1 MAYPVRT
8 VRPPRTW
15 LGPSRR
21 RDRLTL
27 LRHLPVVQGE
37 PGAHGARIR
46 PTDPSRPMDPR
57 LPTTSGPARLALLT
71 AAALALLL
79 PSGRAAGAQEAGVP
93 DDTFLDPQVR
103 ELVLRAREA
112 RQREVEGIS
121 SYEGVLRERIYVGLA
136 AARFRRERGLFEQE
150 RVARLRWTAE
160 GERAVQWIG
169 ARRAIPIVG
178 ADTRRDQVQA
188 QGRVGREGAELRT
201 EMRRELPDELLRDAD
216 LGTFAFDPS
225 GDRLAFGGNS
235 FLNPLADTADAA
247 YRFASGDTLRLRLP
261 DGRAVVLLEVKVQPR
276 RAAFSLVAGSL
287 WFDAETA
294 LLVRATYRPARAF
307 NLLLDEPEDAE
318 DVPGFLQPVEAE
330 ISYVTVEYSLHEF
343 RWWLPRRFA
352 MEGEARLGRVVR
364 FPLTIDWS
372 MGQYEVNEPTS
383 AIPLAGP
390 LPPGWA
396 RREQRVERDGKV
408 SYVTVVVPE
417 TEGLLAAPELSEE
430 FGRRGPLAF
439 SDQEVRRLRGELES
453 LLPTYQRFRPEVS
466 WGLTRGLTR
475 YNRVEGLS
483 LGVLAEAPLAPS
495 LLVGAEARMGTG
507 DRTPYG
513 AGFLRWGSEDRH
525 WSLSGYRR
533 LAAVDDWSNPFS
545 FTSSVQNLFL
555 GSAVGEFY
563 RAAGASLGRSRTGRS
578 TRLDVAGF
586 YERHANASRTT
597 DFSFAGLL
605 WDREIR
611 EVLPA
616 EPVTVGG
623 VRGDLRWFHG
633 QDPNGLILTGRV
645 LGEVAGLD
653 ARYRRG
659 AVSLSAAHPLLF
671 GTAGALEVGAGSLWG
686 DVLPQRTFILGGAA
700 TLRGFDED
708 VVRGP
713 TFWRARAELA
723 SGFAG
728 ARLGVFGDAAW
739 AGPRADFTLADP
751 FVAVGMGGSLLDGL
765 LRLDLARGVR
775 RGGSWRL
782 HLYLDGLL

>member
-1 MAYPVRT
+1 MQRT
-8 VRPPRTW
+8 PCFPRT
-15 LGPSRR
+15 
-21 RDRLTL
+21 
-27 LRHLPVVQGE
+27 
-37 PGAHGARIR
+37 AF
-46 PTDPSRPMDPR
+46 
-57 LPTTSGPARLALLT
+57 ALLVALACPLASTPAST
-71 AAALALLL
+71 AAQQ
-79 PSGRAAGAQEAGVP
+79 AATP
-93 DDTFLDPQVR
+93 PDTFLDPAVR
-103 ELVLRAREA
+103 ELVARAREA

-121 SYEGVLRERIYVGLA
+121 TYEGVLRERIYVGVS

-160 GERAVQWIG
+160 GERAIQWIG

-178 ADTRRDQVQA
+178 ADTRRDQADA
-188 QGRVGREGAELRT
+188 QGRVGRAGEELRT
-201 EMRRELPDELLRDAD
+201 EMRSELPDELLRDAD

-225 GDRLAFGGNS
+225 GDRLAFGGS
-235 FLNPLADTADAA
+235 AFLNPLADTADVE

-261 DGRAVVLLEVKVQPR
+261 DGRTVVLLEVKVQPR

-307 NLLLDEPEDAE
+307 NLLLDEPEDADE
-318 DVPGFLQPVEAE
+318 VPGFLQPVEAE

-352 MEGEARLGRVVR
+352 MEGEARAGRVVR

-383 AIPLAGP
+383 AIPLTGP

-396 RREQRVERDGKV
+396 RREERVERDGKV

-417 TEGLLAAPELSEE
+417 AGRLLAAPELSED

-439 SDQEVRRLRGELES
+439 TDQEVQRLRGELES
-453 LLPTYQRFRPEVS
+453 LLPTYQRFRPQLS

-483 LGVLAEAPLAPS
+483 LGALLEAPLTPS
-495 LLVGAEARMGTG
+495 LLAAAEARLGTG

-513 AGFLRWGSEDRH
+513 AGTLRLGGESRH
-525 WSLSGYRR
+525 WTLSGYRR
-533 LAAVDDWSNPFS
+533 LSAVDDWSNPFS
-545 FTSSVQNLFL
+545 FTSSLQNLFL
-555 GSAVGEFY
+555 GSSVGEFY
-563 RAAGASLGRSRTGRS
+563 RATGASLARSRTGRA
-578 TRLDVAGF
+578 TRLELGGF
-586 YERHANASRTT
+586 YERHGAAERTT

-605 WDREIR
+605 WDRDTR
-611 EVLPA
+611 EVLEA
-616 EPVTVGG
+616 MPVTVGG
-623 VRGDLRWFHG
+623 LRGDLRWYKG
-633 QDPNGLILTGRV
+633 QDPNGLILTGRI

-653 ARYRRG
+653 AEYQRG
-659 AVSLSAAHPLLF
+659 AVSVSASHPFLF
-671 GTAGALEVGAGSLWG
+671 GTSGAVEVGAGSLWG
-686 DVLPQRTFILGGAA
+686 DVLPQRTFVLGGAA

-708 VVRGP
+708 VLRGP
-713 TFWRARAELA
+713 SFWRARAELA

-739 AGPRADFTLADP
+739 AGPRSEFTLDDP
-751 FVAVGMGGSLLDGL
+751 FLAVGIGASLLDGL
-765 LRLDLARGVR
+765 VRLDLARGVR
-775 RGGSWRL
+775 RGGTWRL